1 MKIQIQEEIKK
12 LADYYDQSITEF
24 LTTNFV
30 KTIDSKEY
38 DKLDQLITFDEGKN
52 YYTRSDLEC
61 LYIDSMYEIR
71 TENYLS
77 S

>member
-1 MKIQIQEEIKK
+1 MKIQIQKEIKK

-30 KTIDSKEY
+30 KAVDSTKFYE
-38 DKLDQLITFDEGKN
+38 LDQLITFDDGKN